1 MAEFEQH
8 SLDWYRSR
16 LGYFTGSMIGKLM
29 MVKEERRVL
38 RHRTMAYIYQVAATR
53 SMNRRNRGGR

>member
-8 SLDWYRSR
+8 SLNWYRSR

-29 MVKEERRVL
+29 MVKKNGEFYDTAL
-38 RHRTMAYIYQVAATR
+38 ALYL
-53 SMNRRNRGGR
+53 SGCRNTLHES